1 MIESV
6 YYEFNKPV
14 IDLNSWILVPLFA
27 HTDTQSMQRVGSIFT
42 IFIDHYI
49 LNCFI
54 DYYSILLALV
64 FDGMIISQTIACN
77 CWNMHNY
84 NGGQLIQQ
92 SIIKDTHFPQYVF
105 NHEYWA
111 YAAFDHFGFRWWY
124 IVFINFKLSRTY
136 IWRVT
141 RGLHGNI
148 QTT

>member
-64 FDGMIISQTIACN
+64 FDGMIISQTIV
-77 CWNMHNY
+77 
-84 NGGQLIQQ
+84 QLHTIIETRIDTMGNKIIQQ
-92 SIIKDTHFPQYVF
+92 SIIEDTRLPQYNYV
-105 NHEYWA
+105 
-111 YAAFDHFGFRWWY
+111 
-124 IVFINFKLSRTY
+124 
-136 IWRVT
+136 
-141 RGLHGNI
+141 
-148 QTT
+148 Q